1 MATQKQADIVNDAN
15 ANVSRRDFL
24 KIGAAA
30 GVGVAGAGG
39 QPGLEAQAQAP
50 PPKWNRVADV
60 VVVGSGA
67 SGLPAAIRAR
77 DAGASAII
85 VEENDDI
92 GGHAMI
98 SGGNIALGGG
108 TSLQKRYGIED
119 SADQIY
125 LEHTRPDHPMTRYN
139 DREVVRSFAD
149 HNLGVFDFLV
159 ANGVKFA
166 DAAPRNSLPAEGTLT
181 ARRQSVVK
189 WSDDLKETI
198 NGTGGSG
205 LARAL
210 EKSARAKGVEILL
223 QHKMTRIVRERHMSG
238 RVLGVEVTNLK
249 DNTTIHIG
257 ARQAVIACTGGSS
270 NNLVI
275 RTIYDPRLTEE
286 YQVGCE
292 PYSKQ
297 TGDAE
302 QQGMAIGAS
311 LGAVLN
317 ERNESFLSLQ
327 KGALIGARYGYSYWN
342 PASPVFHKAGASGLP
357 VRDYQDV
364 ILVNMV
370 GQRFYDETA
379 SWDLS
384 KADGARA
391 IFDYHAAAL
400 ASAIVEVD
408 GVKKRVGGPIWAVF
422 DADAVIREKW
432 NPTPPHVDEA
442 HGYFFSAD
450 TLAEL
455 AGKLRRNEYQKY
467 PMDPKTLQET
477 VVKYNSYVDMGSD
490 PEFHKP
496 TPRYKIQK
504 PPFYAAWST
513 PILHDCYA
521 GLRVNGKFQVID
533 IFGNVIPGFYCAG
546 ESAAG
551 MTLHGLG
558 RCIAG
563 GYIAGKNAA
572 AEPKKNPSTA

>member
-108 TSLQKRYGIED
+108 TSLQNRYGIED

-159 ANGVKFA
+159 ANGVKFS

-223 QHKMTRIVRERHMSG
+223 QHKMTRIVRERQMSG
-238 RVLGVEVTNLK
+238 RVLGVQVTNLK

-270 NNLVI
+270 NNVVI

-311 LGAVLN
+311 VSGTRGRSPCPHTNCTWRRFPAASLDPSDTSGTHCAAV
-317 ERNESFLSLQ
+317 SQ
-327 KGALIGARYGYSYWN
+327 
-342 PASPVFHKAGASGLP
+342 P
-357 VRDYQDV
+357 VRR
-364 ILVNMV
+364 
-370 GQRFYDETA
+370 GC
-379 SWDLS
+379 
-384 KADGARA
+384 
-391 IFDYHAAAL
+391 
-400 ASAIVEVD
+400 
-408 GVKKRVGGPIWAVF
+408 
-422 DADAVIREKW
+422 
-432 NPTPPHVDEA
+432 
-442 HGYFFSAD
+442 
-450 TLAEL
+450 
-455 AGKLRRNEYQKY
+455 RR
-467 PMDPKTLQET
+467 
-477 VVKYNSYVDMGSD
+477 
-490 PEFHKP
+490 
-496 TPRYKIQK
+496 
-504 PPFYAAWST
+504 
-513 PILHDCYA
+513 
-521 GLRVNGKFQVID
+521 
-533 IFGNVIPGFYCAG
+533 
-546 ESAAG
+546 
-551 MTLHGLG
+551 
-558 RCIAG
+558 
-563 GYIAGKNAA
+563 
-572 AEPKKNPSTA
+572 